1 MNNMIT
7 YEGGELERDLD
18 EAREEAWRFANNCY
32 LVPDPTYKE
41 WLDQETR
48 YPHGMTYKQA
58 KESFDRFKEE
68 KRMSHGIVIWGVD
81 LPAGTSCYDC
91 PCFDGEYDNCNA
103 LGEYIENMDEFKTKR
118 CPLQAIS
125 KEDLKE
131 K

>member
-1 MNNMIT
+1 MNNMMSHKD
-7 YEGGELERDLD
+7 GELEVYLD
-18 EAREEAWRFANNCY
+18 RAREEGWQFANNCY
-32 LVPDPTYKE
+32 QFPDPIYKE
-41 WLDQETR
+41 WFNQETR
-48 YPHGMTYKQA
+48 NPHDMTYKQA

-81 LPAGTSCYDC
+81 LPVWKSCCGC
-91 PCFDGEYDNCNA
+91 PCFDGEHDSCNA
-103 LGEYIENMDEFKTKR
+103 LGEYIKNMIAFKLER

>member
-1 MNNMIT
+1 MNNMIA
-7 YEGGELERDLD
+7 YEGGELEVFLNK
-18 EAREEAWRFANNCY
+18 AKEEAWQFANNCY
-32 LVPDPTYKE
+32 LVPDPIYKE

-68 KRMSHGIVIWGVD
+68 KRMSQGIVIWGVD
-81 LPAGTSCYDC
+81 LPVGASCYGC
-91 PCFDGEYDNCNA
+91 PCFDGEYDSCNA
-103 LGEYIENMDEFKTKR
+103 LGEYIENMAEFKTKR

>member
-1 MNNMIT
+1 MSNLIA
-7 YEGGELERDLD
+7 YEGGELKAALD
-18 EAREEAWRFANNCY
+18 KAREEAWRFANNCY
-32 LVPDPTYKE
+32 LIPDPTYKE

-48 YPHGMTYKQA
+48 YPHGITYKQA

-68 KRMSHGIVIWGVD
+68 KRMSQGIVIWGVD
-81 LPAGTSCYDC
+81 LPVGASCYDC
-91 PCFDGEYDNCNA
+91 PCFDGEYDFCNA
-103 LGEYIENMDEFKTKR
+103 LGEYIKNMAEFKSER